1 MINSGEV
8 SCIIT
13 KSSWFEL
20 SYHQFYKSKDEYL
33 TNLCSK
39 DDHNT
44 APTREQLLI
53 YVTRQWTSMKHQMI
67 SEVCIV
73 IGIFDGQI
81 LKTQLPTEVK

>member
-13 KSSWFEL
+13 KSFEL

-53 YVTRQWTSMKHQMI
+53 YVMRQ
-67 SEVCIV
+67 
-73 IGIFDGQI
+73 
-81 LKTQLPTEVK
+81 